1 VDLDQRFEHVKHD
14 HFDAVA
20 DRELVALGKFLD
32 RRHKPRQE
40 LVVRLEL
47 SVIGAWPQK
56 KPSRASPWTQEVKK

>member
-40 LVVRLEL
+40 LVVRLDRRA
-47 SVIGAWPQK
+47 GALGIARHR
-56 KPSRASPWTQEVKK
+56 SRAPKKI